1 MSQWTP
7 ADDPQAEREASQY
20 DNPVPSREYLLQ
32 ILTEHGKPITHE
44 EVSQRLGIKDEDRL
58 EAVRRRLSA
67 MERDG
72 QILRHKSGAFEII
85 DPELLLDGRVVGHR
99 DGIGFFVR
107 DDKQKPDLVIPPR
120 QMRRLFDGD
129 RVRVR
134 VSGKDRRGR
143 EEAGV
148 NEILERNTPSL
159 IGLYRKRGS
168 DIAVVVPENS
178 RIAHEIIIEEGSAN
192 GAEDGQVVEVRI
204 TTQPGLRQQPI
215 GEVTEVL
222 GERMDP
228 GMEIDIAIREHDIPA
243 EFPSE
248 VHDQIRDMSD
258 EVLEEDKRHRVDLRD
273 WPLVT
278 IDGEDAKDFD
288 DAVYAWKTKSGGWKL
303 IVAIADV
310 SHYVEV
316 DSPLDQE
323 AWQRGNS
330 VYFPGQVVPM
340 LPELLSN
347 GLCSINPDVDRLCM
361 VCEMNIS
368 QRGEISRYKFYE
380 GVMRSHARLTYNKV
394 GTMLEDADSE
404 EGQALRSEY
413 AHVVKPLEA
422 LHGLYKTLR
431 QARTVRG
438 AIDFETT
445 ETQIVFN
452 DQRKIDR
459 IVPRTRNDAHKLI
472 EECMLAANVATAR
485 FLEKHKLPAL
495 YRVHASPSDEKL
507 ATLRAFLGEL
517 GLTLGASGEKG
528 KSTPQDFQNLR
539 EVINGRPD
547 ADIIQT
553 VMLRS
558 MNQAVYSPQ
567 NDGHFGL
574 AYAAYAHFTSPIR
587 RYPDLLVHRAIRSV
601 IRSQRDSTNVERVE
615 GAADNEPQRWCP
627 YSFEQMVTM
636 GEHCSMTERRADEAT
651 RDVEDWLKCEFMAD
665 KVGDVFEGA
674 IASVTQFGLFVRLN
688 EHFVEGLVHIT
699 NLPSDYYQFEA
710 ERHQLKG
717 DRTGVTYRLG
727 DGVTVQVARVDLD
740 DRKIDFMLTDAKPQS
755 RRRIR
760 KPGSDAAT
768 GDSEAP
774 AEAEAPSKKRRKSRP
789 GKKERLRRR
798 EEKGAESGA
807 TKATDTLRAE
817 EDAAARK
824 PRKRSDKSASAEDGK
839 SDKRKS
845 GAAKGKGSA
854 EKGKSKNGGEK
865 GKRDAEKGRQKS

>member
-7 ADDPQAEREASQY
+7 ADDPQADREASQY

-44 EVSQRLGIKDEDRL
+44 EVSQRLGIEDEDRL

-72 QILRHKSGAFEII
+72 QILRQKSGAFEII
-85 DPELLLDGRVVGHR
+85 DPESLLDGRVVGHR

-143 EEAGV
+143 EEASV

-168 DIAVVVPENS
+168 DLAVVVPENS
-178 RIAHEIIIEEGSAN
+178 RIAHEIIIEDGAAN

-243 EFPSE
+243 EFPHE
-248 VHDQIRDMSD
+248 VLDQIRDMSD
-258 EVLEEDKRHRVDLRD
+258 EVREEDKHHRVDLRD

-323 AWQRGNS
+323 AWKRGNS

-347 GLCSINPDVDRLCM
+347 GLCSINPEVDRLCM

-368 QRGEISRYKFYE
+368 QRGEISRYRFYE
-380 GVMRSHARLTYNKV
+380 GVMRSHARLTYEKV
-394 GTMLEDADSE
+394 GTMLEDAGSD
-404 EGQALRSEY
+404 EGQALRREY

-422 LHGLYKTLR
+422 LHGLYQTLR

-445 ETQIVFN
+445 ETQIIFN
-452 DQRKIDR
+452 EQRKIER

-539 EVINGRPD
+539 EVINDRPD

-558 MNQAVYSPQ
+558 MNQAVYSPH

-601 IRSQRDSTNVERVE
+601 IRSQRDSSHVQRAE
-615 GAADNEPQRWCP
+615 GAPDNEPQRWCP
-627 YSFEQMVTM
+627 YSFEQMVAM

-688 EHFVEGLVHIT
+688 EHFVEGLVHIS

-717 DRTGVTYRLG
+717 ERSGVTYRLG
-727 DGVTVQVARVDLD
+727 DGVTIQVARVDLD
-740 DRKIDFMLTDAKPQS
+740 DRKIDFMLTDAQPQS

-760 KPGSDAAT
+760 KPGADAAT
-768 GDSEAP
+768 GESAAP
-774 AEAEAPSKKRRKSRP
+774 AAEEAEAPGKKRRKSRP

-798 EEKGAESGA
+798 EEKGAEAGA
-807 TKATDTLRAE
+807 TKTTDTLRAE
-817 EDAAARK
+817 EDAEARK
-824 PRKRSDKSASAEDGK
+824 PRKRSTTSADTKGSEAGK
-839 SDKRKS
+839 GKS
-845 GAAKGKGSA
+845 GAG
-854 EKGKSKNGGEK
+854 KGKSRSGSR
-865 GKRDAEKGRQKS
+865 GKRNSGKGDQSS